1 MAETPTLEPAAV
13 NAGDTVR
20 WLKSLADYP
29 ASAGWV
35 LTYVLLN
42 ASGKITITAGAQ
54 GDDHLVNV
62 AAAASTN
69 WSAGDYAWRAQV
81 SKAGEVYTVG
91 DGRVTVRPSFGA
103 ASTLDTRSSA
113 RRALEAVESYLADSN
128 NLAAAEY
135 EIAGRQ
141 LRRHA
146 LADLWKHRDRLRVEV
161 AREDAANRIAAG
173 LPDGRRVYVRFGA

>member
-1 MAETPTLEPAAV
+1 MADTSTLEPSQI

-35 LTYVLLN
+35 LTYLLLN
-42 ASGKITITAGAQ
+42 ATGKITITAGAQ

-62 AAAASTN
+62 AAATSGA
-69 WSAGDYAWRAQV
+69 WAAGDYAWRAQV

-91 DGRVTVRPSFGA
+91 EGRVTVRPSFGA
-103 ASTLDTRSSA
+103 SALDTRTSA
-113 RRALEAVESYLADSN
+113 RRALEAVEAYLADSN

-135 EIAGRQ
+135 QIAGRQ
-141 LRRHA
+141 LRRHS
-146 LADLWKHRDRLRVEV
+146 LSDLWQHRDRLRAEV
-161 AREDAANRIAAG
+161 AREDAAARIAAG
-173 LPDGRRVYVRFGA
+173 LPDGRRIFVRFGA